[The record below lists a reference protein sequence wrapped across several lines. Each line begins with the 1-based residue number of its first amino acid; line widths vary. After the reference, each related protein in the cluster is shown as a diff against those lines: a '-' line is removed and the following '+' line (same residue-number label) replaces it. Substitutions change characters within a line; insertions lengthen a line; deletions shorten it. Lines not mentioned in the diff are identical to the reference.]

1 MDDYS
6 YGPSGVFSRRQV
18 RPVPYYTVP
27 GTSSERRL
35 AAALRATFVPQV
47 RRRLPEHH
55 LCGQR
60 HDWVVRF
67 VERHKARYPY
77 FLTGDIRLFYAT
89 VRHED
94 VVTYLQIAY
103 RDLCRLEYVPRR
115 FKERF
120 VGPVAAW
127 LRELPVRRGLPVGSA
142 LSGILAP
149 VMLVPLW
156 LSVKRLYRLP
166 LLVYMD
172 DFLLCAQSAA
182 QCAEVYAYIDRYL
195 TEMYDLELNREK
207 SRSGRFATGTA
218 TFCGWQ
224 FAGGYARIATAKSE
238 AFRERI
244 REVCRRT
251 RKPDTTAFIKRI
263 NRKIDGFGHYY
274 KFGHVRAEYRALD
287 RFVRGEVRRWFER
300 THGVRLYHVERLS
313 SHGLRTL
320 EGILGSPKEK
330 ARSAGDAGR
339 RLRPVALPPAAPQ
352 GTATAV
358 AAEIE
363 AIRELLTLQHK
374 QQTQLLALARRQ
386 CRLLERLLDC

>member
-1 MDDYS
+1 M
-6 YGPSGVFSRRQV
+6 Q
-18 RPVPYYTVP
+18 
-27 GTSSERRL
+27 
-35 AAALRATFVPQV
+35 
-47 RRRLPEHH
+47 
-55 LCGQR
+55 
-60 HDWVVRF
+60 
-67 VERHKARYPY
+67 
-77 FLTGDIRLFYAT
+77 
-89 VRHED
+89 
-94 VVTYLQIAY
+94 
-103 RDLCRLEYVPRR
+103 
-115 FKERF
+115 
-120 VGPVAAW
+120 
-127 LRELPVRRGLPVGSA
+127 RGLPVGSA

-156 LSVKRLYRLP
+156 LGVKRLFGLP

-182 QCAEVYAYIDRYL
+182 QCAEVYAYFDGCMRD
-195 TEMYDLELNREK
+195 MYGLELNREK
-207 SRSGRFATGTA
+207 SRSGRFATGSA

-224 FAGGYARIATAKSE
+224 FAGGYARIAPAKSE

-300 THGVRLYHVERLS
+300 THGVRLYHVERLA

-352 GTATAV
+352 GTATV
-358 AAEIE
+358 MAAEIE
-363 AIRELLTLQHK
+363 AIRELLALQHK
-374 QQTQLLALARRQ
+374 QQTQLLALVRRQ